1 MLAGGQIP
9 LINSSDLA
17 QFSFPVIRPQ
27 PRWIDQDVYFD
38 SCFFAPSLSTCMR
51 TARAAQM
58 AWVSVP
64 WLSCGCSTA
73 CSATASQPNSDL
85 CWGTDSTSENS
96 TQVGRGHL
104 SRVAAWTSSF
114 SSTLLFFIDPLLP
127 WGHILLLDI
136 TEILIRNMY
145 PVFSLTSCV
154 KQSHFML
161 RYFRTLIHTDQ

>member
-17 QFSFPVIRPQ
+17 QFSFHAIRPQ
-27 PRWIDQDVYFD
+27 LCWIDQDVYFD
-38 SCFFAPSLSTCMR
+38 SCFFALSLSTCMR
-51 TARAAQM
+51 MARAARM

-73 CSATASQPNSDL
+73 CSATASQPSSDL

-104 SRVAAWTSSF
+104 SRTAAWTSSF

-127 WGHILLLDI
+127 RGLILLLGI

-145 PVFSLTSCV
+145 LVFCLTSYI
-154 KQSHFML
+154 KHSHAL
-161 RYFRTLIHTDQ
+161 C

>member
-17 QFSFPVIRPQ
+17 QFSFHAIRPQ
-27 PRWIDQDVYFD
+27 LCWIDQDVYFD
-38 SCFFAPSLSTCMR
+38 SCFFALSLSTCMR
-51 TARAAQM
+51 TARAARM

-73 CSATASQPNSDL
+73 CSATASQPSSDL

-104 SRVAAWTSSF
+104 SRTAAWTSSF
-114 SSTLLFFIDPLLP
+114 ASTLLFFIDPLLP
-127 WGHILLLDI
+127 RGLILLLDI
-136 TEILIRNMY
+136 TEILVRNMY
-145 PVFSLTSCV
+145 LVFSLTSYI
-154 KQSHFML
+154 KHSHAL
-161 RYFRTLIHTDQ
+161 C